1 MLNKSLFVR
10 DGRLRSGWRVPVYL
24 LVLALTYLVVMLP
37 VMIFRLELHY
47 GYQQLFQL
55 VAVLLGTWICRRFV
69 DKRDWAS
76 FGLRLDRQG
85 WIDIGLG
92 LLLGAA
98 LMTGIFLVELAMGW
112 INVIGLAWQTR
123 PLGELLQSLFWRIVV
138 QMTVV
143 AVTEEVVMRGYLLP
157 TLEEGLGLPWAVA
170 LSSSVFGVI
179 HLINP
184 TASGWANYVIPF
196 TLTMAGVMLA
206 LAYLVRRTLW
216 LPIALHFAWNTFEY
230 EILAL
235 IGAAP
240 KTARFLVTQ
249 VTGPELWVGLPN
261 SSFGPEVGL
270 LGVLAM
276 AVGIVVLWQMRRR
289 ALSGQDLQDRSTL
302 DHESARTEI

>member
-1 MLNKSLFVR
+1 MRDKSFFVR
-10 DGRLRSGWRVPVYL
+10 DGRLRPGWRVPVYL
-24 LVLALTYLVVMLP
+24 LVLVLAYLVITLP
-37 VMIFRLELHY
+37 VMIFQLELHY
-47 GYQQLFQL
+47 GYQQLLQL
-55 VAVLLGTWICRRFV
+55 LAVLVGTWVCRRFV

-85 WIDIGLG
+85 LLDIGLG

-112 INVIGLAWQTR
+112 INVIGFAWQTR
-123 PLGELLQSLFWRIVV
+123 PIGDLIESVFWRIVV

-170 LSSSVFGVI
+170 ITSSVFGVI

-184 TASGWANYVIPF
+184 TAHGWATYVIPF
-196 TLTMAGVMLA
+196 TLTIAGVMLA
-206 LAYLVRRTLW
+206 LAYLVRQTLW

-230 EILAL
+230 EIFAL
-235 IGAAP
+235 VGAPP
-240 KTARFLVTQ
+240 KSARFLATEIV
-249 VTGPELWVGLPN
+249 GPEVWVGLPY

-270 LGVLAM
+270 LGVIAM
-276 AVGIVVLWQMRRR
+276 SVGIAALWHMRRR
-289 ALSGQDLQDRSTL
+289 TQ
-302 DHESARTEI
+302 HENACAGS

>member
-1 MLNKSLFVR
+1 MRAKSFFIR

-24 LVLALTYLVVMLP
+24 LVLALTYLVVTLP
-37 VMIFRLELHY
+37 VMIFRLDLHY
-47 GYQQLFQL
+47 GYQQLLQL
-55 VAVLLGTWICRRFV
+55 VVVLVGTWVCRRFV

-85 WIDIGLG
+85 VIDIGLG

-98 LMTGIFLVELAMGW
+98 LMTGIFLLELAMGW
-112 INVIGLAWQTR
+112 IKVIGFAWQTR
-123 PLGELLQSLFWRIVV
+123 PLGELIQSLFWRIVV

-157 TLEEGLGLPWAVA
+157 TLEEGLGLPWAVV
-170 LSSSVFGVI
+170 LSSSVFGVL
-179 HLINP
+179 HLFNP
-184 TASGWANYVIPF
+184 MAYRWATYVIPF

-230 EILAL
+230 EIFAL

-240 KTARFLVTQ
+240 KTARFLVTEI
-249 VTGPELWVGLPN
+249 VGPPLFVGLPD
-261 SSFGPEVGL
+261 SAFGPEVGL

-276 AVGIVVLWQMRRR
+276 SAGIVVLWRMYRRTLLR
-289 ALSGQDLQDRSTL
+289 QDLQDEALTANHANLR
-302 DHESARTEI
+302 